1 MGTLRLV
8 VLCTLWWCVQEI
20 KRKNLSSVS
29 YCVLWIVSFWQC
41 FECVKPIS
49 ISLCYFSNPSN
60 PTKSLENNFW
70 FVDFKSAVPLVV
82 WKSAV
87 CSYLVNSAD
96 FVLSIHLVY
105 ISYPVKVLSVWNL
118 KFIKSYFLFCVVA
131 FAFSLFEPILHSL

>member
-1 MGTLRLV
+1 MGTLRL

-105 ISYPVKVLSVWNL
+105 IFYPVKVLSVWNL

-131 FAFSLFEPILHSL
+131 FAFSLFEPILHSH